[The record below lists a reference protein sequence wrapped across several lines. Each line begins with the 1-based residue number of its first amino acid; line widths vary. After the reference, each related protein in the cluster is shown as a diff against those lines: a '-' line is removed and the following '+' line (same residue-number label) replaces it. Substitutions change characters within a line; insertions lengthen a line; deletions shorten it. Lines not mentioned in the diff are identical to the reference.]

1 MKFKKLMMLAVFLI
15 AILSI
20 GAASAANQTDD
31 SLSVNDDLS
40 VISDDSLEV
49 ASEDVLSSSNQTVT
63 PDNFFDYF
71 DNDGNS
77 ISDDDLIFEGEF
89 NSPVSHIYIS
99 SKNING
105 QNAVFRNMGLN
116 LADDVTINGLTLI
129 SDQYVENEEGA
140 LIYATGSNIV
150 LKNLVLN
157 YNCPGGQNVYG
168 IFFNDC
174 HNFELSNSHIDLV
187 GNNQEF
193 YQYALKMIDSTQ
205 GKIKDSEINAS
216 LPLLDIDYNQEEGL
230 ARDLALCIGI
240 SGSKDLLIQNNQI
253 HTIVNAFVGQYP
265 TLDTIMVVG
274 SSNVTLSGNNIS
286 ETDAF
291 TPEGSSNYLYVVD
304 FYTTNDVLIELNN
317 ISVTT
322 VGGNE
327 DSGTSYPIQ
336 LSGPYSNVIVNRNRL
351 YANSKGP
358 ILGVYSQSYFGGT
371 EIIVQNNFIN
381 VTGLPTFNN
390 WGLVS
395 GIELQDYV
403 AKIYN
408 NTIYTQA
415 IDGTY
420 EDGKHLYGISYAQNL
435 PTSENNYDIKDNT
448 IYTQGK
454 YGVYLLKAMNSNITN
469 NVVYSSFAEGNDA
482 VYIGEGENNNISD
495 NNIIIDV
502 PENVVTPENFFE
514 FFDEDGNLVNFDYDE
529 LIFKGVFDSL
539 VDYIHISSSI
549 LIRGNNATLN
559 NMGFYIEADDFTLDN
574 IKMVANKSFEEGLI
588 YLYGMGV
595 TVTNM
600 DIDYRVQDEFAIVI
614 NAVETFNLDILNN
627 KIHLESHVSSDENSA
642 MAINLLDCEDVV
654 VDNNI
659 ITCELP
665 ALSADTRDMDYFMMG
680 LITVTPI
687 KVKAVTNLKFTHNI
701 LNSTTNEMKGEFPTI
716 QAAFIVG
723 STNVLIDSN
732 RIKVLDEISPLGQD
746 IYLYGINFGYDTNL
760 TFSNNDFNIYTRGGK
775 DAAGTAYDLQGIKSD
790 IRVIGNNI
798 TSFSNGPNIGIYVTS
813 MEGEGA
819 EEYIANNFINITGL
833 ATASGSW
840 ALVTGIEIQNGYAK
854 IYNNTIYT
862 YNVGQYNESA
872 YCYGVSYAQWMYGN
886 RTLDIQDNT
895 IVTEG
900 KYTISTVATKDDEST
915 PVLIKN
921 NNLTARELVGNESI
935 QLKGINQTLPDDTEN
950 QTSNETDV
958 NVTGE
963 MTISVNNVWINTD
976 NVVTVTIPNATG
988 SVTIV
993 INGKTYT
1000 AELIDGI
1007 ATKTIPA
1014 SDLNAGE
1021 NTITVIYSNLENSTT
1036 FKVLDGTVTSANI
1049 LDYFNQNANGTLF
1062 DYVPNGVTL
1071 DFQGEIKASEIGEFN
1086 IYINKAVNMISSTQ
1100 DALIDLNTT
1109 AGDYDGSKPG
1119 NRFTID
1125 KQGSRTNVTGITF
1138 HNTQVWIYNADYV
1151 TLNNISVI
1159 VEDQRVGS
1167 GVGATSIR
1175 QNSSYVTVKNSYF
1188 YTRNNGGSSSLV
1200 IAWANYCNFDNNTV
1214 VAEGNVGNAIYITT
1228 YNVGIPAGAIAN
1240 VYNNVTNN
1248 KVRINPMSAPI
1259 CNGITFSGA
1268 HNLIENNTIIYSAG
1282 MGITSQNGLTES
1294 ADNIFRNNNIT
1305 GGASMEVLPD
1315 SMVYNNYISGSL
1327 RLLANDIA
1335 YNNTVLRGLT
1345 IAGDNVKAYNNT
1357 ITGPIIISGIEN
1369 SEITNSRITGDISIE
1384 RYSFNNTLSF
1394 NNITGQITIKG
1405 TENIV
1410 KNNYISSNQ
1419 QYTIQMTMSYATG
1432 NVITGNTIYSSKFI
1446 GNDAVNDKNSKNNV
1460 FDNFPL
1466 TTELTVKIDSITV
1479 GQDAVVQIW
1488 INKNSTGTVK
1498 VKFNNVE
1505 NPVSMR
1511 NGFGT
1516 YNIPNLAS
1524 GTYSVNVIFSGD
1536 DVYEAKTVTETF
1548 KVSKNDLTLDV
1559 DVNVPDRENPSFT
1572 VNLAEDVTGTLT
1584 VRIDDVDYTQPIENG
1599 HATVT
1604 VEGLNPGSYNAV
1616 ITYSGDSKYNSA
1628 TTDVD
1633 FIIKGNPT
1641 IDVTVENINVG
1652 DTAYIN
1658 VSADSRIDNVVID
1671 LNGQHTLNLIN
1682 GKGTLPISNLA
1693 YGDYTVKVI
1702 FNGSPVLLNKTV
1714 NYTFKVSK
1722 IDLSQDAITM
1732 DNDFK
1737 SPQFNIDINDDATGT
1752 LTVKVDGNDY
1762 AQSVDNGNA
1771 TVKIN
1776 DLVPSSYNAIVTYSG
1791 DGKYNPISKEFN
1803 FIIKIDPT
1811 INIEAE
1817 DILVGETAYINIT
1830 TSSEVDNVI
1839 LTLNDVETVS
1849 ITDGKGNASVSGLAA
1864 GKYTIK
1870 VTFEGND
1877 YIFAKEVTANITV
1890 SKHEIS
1896 DEVFAVNEN
1905 NFSISL
1911 PSDAT
1916 GTFKVKV
1923 GNKNYTDEID
1933 QGIASVIVNEKPGTY
1948 DVTMTYSGDSKY
1960 MNASKTTQWTVPKWE
1975 SSISANVSDIHVGDE
1990 AVFDIEVNDGATGIV
2005 EVIINGKKY
2014 NGTINNAKIQIT
2026 VSGLLNGTYD
2036 ATVNYTGDNN
2046 YLSSN
2051 VVKTFKV
2058 SKVDITGEWFSVAGT
2073 ITVTLP
2079 DDATGNVNLK
2089 AGSNDIT
2096 EAIDKGKA
2104 EIVYVLT
2111 PGTYTATVTYS
2122 GDDKYNGISGNAQ
2135 ISIPKYETPITVKVN
2150 DVIIGEDVIFNV
2162 VLPSYA
2168 TGKITVAVNGN
2179 IHEGT
2184 LADGKA
2190 TITVADL
2197 ELGNYTADI
2206 SYAGDDNYT
2215 ANQTTAKF
2223 SVSRILIPDAD
2234 QVITIPETSGSNP
2247 SYSIDLEG
2255 ATGNLTV
2262 YVDGKVYKTQ
2272 ELVNGKASIDVTGL
2286 DSGNHNIL
2294 VVYSGDGRYASIS
2307 KETSLHVPA
2316 IKLAGSDFTMLYT
2329 SGAKYRV
2336 RLTSDG
2342 VGMIGQTIVFTING
2356 KTVKAVTDKN
2366 GYASV
2371 TINLPPKTAK
2381 YTLTATYNGVKT
2393 TNKVKVNGIVTA
2405 KNVKVKKSAK
2415 TLKIKV
2421 TLKKVNGKYLKSKK
2435 VTLKFN
2441 GKTYKAN
2448 TNKKGVATFKI
2459 PKKVIKKLKAGK
2471 KYTYKATY
2479 LKQSVS
2485 KKVTVKK

>member
-1 MKFKKLMMLAVFLI
+1 
-15 AILSI
+15 
-20 GAASAANQTDD
+20 
-31 SLSVNDDLS
+31 
-40 VISDDSLEV
+40 
-49 ASEDVLSSSNQTVT
+49 
-63 PDNFFDYF
+63 
-71 DNDGNS
+71 
-77 ISDDDLIFEGEF
+77 
-89 NSPVSHIYIS
+89 
-99 SKNING
+99 
-105 QNAVFRNMGLN
+105 
-116 LADDVTINGLTLI
+116 
-129 SDQYVENEEGA
+129 
-140 LIYATGSNIV
+140 
-150 LKNLVLN
+150 
-157 YNCPGGQNVYG
+157 
-168 IFFNDC
+168 
-174 HNFELSNSHIDLV
+174 
-187 GNNQEF
+187 
-193 YQYALKMIDSTQ
+193 
-205 GKIKDSEINAS
+205 
-216 LPLLDIDYNQEEGL
+216 
-230 ARDLALCIGI
+230 
-240 SGSKDLLIQNNQI
+240 
-253 HTIVNAFVGQYP
+253 
-265 TLDTIMVVG
+265 
-274 SSNVTLSGNNIS
+274 
-286 ETDAF
+286 
-291 TPEGSSNYLYVVD
+291 
-304 FYTTNDVLIELNN
+304 
-317 ISVTT
+317 
-322 VGGNE
+322 
-327 DSGTSYPIQ
+327 
-336 LSGPYSNVIVNRNRL
+336 
-351 YANSKGP
+351 
-358 ILGVYSQSYFGGT
+358 
-371 EIIVQNNFIN
+371 
-381 VTGLPTFNN
+381 
-390 WGLVS
+390 
-395 GIELQDYV
+395 
-403 AKIYN
+403 
-408 NTIYTQA
+408 
-415 IDGTY
+415 
-420 EDGKHLYGISYAQNL
+420 
-435 PTSENNYDIKDNT
+435 
-448 IYTQGK
+448 
-454 YGVYLLKAMNSNITN
+454 
-469 NVVYSSFAEGNDA
+469 
-482 VYIGEGENNNISD
+482 
-495 NNIIIDV
+495 
-502 PENVVTPENFFE
+502 
-514 FFDEDGNLVNFDYDE
+514 
-529 LIFKGVFDSL
+529 
-539 VDYIHISSSI
+539 
-549 LIRGNNATLN
+549 
-559 NMGFYIEADDFTLDN
+559 
-574 IKMVANKSFEEGLI
+574 
-588 YLYGMGV
+588 
-595 TVTNM
+595 
-600 DIDYRVQDEFAIVI
+600 
-614 NAVETFNLDILNN
+614 
-627 KIHLESHVSSDENSA
+627 
-642 MAINLLDCEDVV
+642 
-654 VDNNI
+654 
-659 ITCELP
+659 
-665 ALSADTRDMDYFMMG
+665 
-680 LITVTPI
+680 
-687 KVKAVTNLKFTHNI
+687 
-701 LNSTTNEMKGEFPTI
+701 
-716 QAAFIVG
+716 
-723 STNVLIDSN
+723 VLIDSN

-988 SVTIV
+988 SVTVV

-1138 HNTQVWIYNADYV
+1138 HNTQVWVYNADYV
-1151 TLNNISVI
+1151 TLDNISVI

-1248 KVRINPMSAPI
+1248 KVRINPMSAGI
-1259 CNGITFSGA
+1259 CNGITFSGG

-1282 MGITSQNGLTES
+1282 MGITSQSGLNVST
-1294 ADNIFRNNNIT
+1294 DNIFRNNNIT

-1315 SMVYNNYISGSL
+1315 SIVYNNYISGSL
-1327 RLLANDIA
+1327 RLLSNDIA
-1335 YNNTVLRGLT
+1335 YNNTVLRGLA
-1345 IAGDNVKAYNNT
+1345 IAGDNVMAYNNT
-1357 ITGPIIISGIEN
+1357 ITGSITITGIEN
-1369 SEITNSRITGDISIE
+1369 SQITNSKITGDITIE
-1384 RYSFNNTLSF
+1384 RNAYNNTLSF
-1394 NNITGQITIKG
+1394 NNITGQITING
-1405 TENIV
+1405 IENIV
-1410 KNNYISSNQ
+1410 KNNQISSNVE
-1419 QYTIQMTMSYATG
+1419 YSVKMTSTYAKD
-1432 NVITGNTIYSSKFI
+1432 NIITENTIYSSKHI
-1446 GNDAVNDKNSKNNV
+1446 GNEAVQDKYSKNNV
-1460 FDNFPL
+1460 FDNLPL
-1466 TTELTVKIDSITV
+1466 TTDLTVKVDPINV

-1505 NPVSMR
+1505 NIVSMR

-1516 YNIPNLAS
+1516 FNIPNLSS
-1524 GTYSVNVIFSGD
+1524 GTYSVQVIFSGD
-1536 DVYEAKTVTETF
+1536 DVYGAKTVTETF
-1548 KVSKNDLTLDV
+1548 KVSKNDLILDV
-1559 DVNVPDRENPSFT
+1559 DVNVPDRGNPSFT
-1572 VNLAEDVTGTLT
+1572 VNLADDVTGTLT
-1584 VRIDDVDYTQPIENG
+1584 VRINDVDYTQPIENG
-1599 HATVT
+1599 QATVT
-1604 VEGLNPGSYNAV
+1604 VEGLNPGSYDAV
-1616 ITYSGDSKYNSA
+1616 ISYSGDNKYNPA
-1628 TTDVD
+1628 TTNVD
-1633 FIIKGNPT
+1633 FIIKGDPT
-1641 IDVTVENINVG
+1641 INVTVENINVG
-1652 DTAYIN
+1652 DIASIN
-1658 VSADSRIDNVVID
+1658 VSADSRIDNVIID
-1671 LNGQHTLNLIN
+1671 LNGQHTLNLEN
-1682 GKGTLPISNLA
+1682 GKGILPISGLTN
-1693 YGDYTVKVI
+1693 GNYTVIVK
-1702 FNGSPVLLNKTV
+1702 FNGSSELLNKTV
-1714 NYTFKVSK
+1714 NYTFKVTK

-1737 SPQFNIDINDDATGT
+1737 SPEFSIDINDDATGT
-1752 LTVKVDGNDY
+1752 LTVTINNKDY
-1762 AQSVDNGNA
+1762 SQSVVNGKA
-1771 TVKIN
+1771 TVEAN
-1776 DLVPSSYNAIVTYSG
+1776 DLTPSLYDTIVTYSG

-1803 FIIKIDPT
+1803 FIIKAEPAIT
-1811 INIEAE
+1811 IEAN
-1817 DILVGETAYINIT
+1817 DILVGDIAQINIT
-1830 TSSEVDNVI
+1830 THDGIDSVI
-1839 LTLNDVETVS
+1839 LTLNGNRTVS
-1849 ITDGKGNASVSGLAA
+1849 IVNGRGNTSIYDLPA

-1870 VTFEGND
+1870 VTFAGND

-1890 SKHEIS
+1890 SKYEIG
-1896 DEVFAVNEN
+1896 EEAFTVNES

-1911 PSDAT
+1911 PNDASGIFT
-1916 GTFKVKV
+1916 VKV
-1923 GNKNYTDEID
+1923 GNKNYTKVID
-1933 QGIASVIVNEKPGTY
+1933 QGTANIIADENPGTY

-1960 MNASKTTQWTVPKWE
+1960 MNASKTTQLTVPKWA

-1990 AVFDIEVNDGATGIV
+1990 AVFDIEVNEGSTGIV
-2005 EVIINGKKY
+2005 NVIINGKKY
-2014 NGTINNAKIQIT
+2014 NGTVNNAEVQIT
-2026 VSGLLNGTYD
+2026 VPGLLNGTYD
-2036 ATVNYTGDNN
+2036 AIVNYTGDD
-2046 YLSSN
+2046 YYMSSDI
-2051 VVKTFKV
+2051 VKTFKV
-2058 SKVDITGEWFSVAGT
+2058 SKVDVSGEWFSIAST
-2073 ITVTLP
+2073 IIVTLP
-2079 DDATGNVNLK
+2079 DDATGNVNIK
-2089 AGSNDIT
+2089 VGSNDIT

-2104 EIVYVLT
+2104 EIVYVLS
-2111 PGTYTATVTYS
+2111 PGTYDATVTYS
-2122 GDDKYNGISGNAQ
+2122 GDDKYNSISGNAQ
-2135 ISIPKYETPITVKVN
+2135 IIIPKYETPIIVKVN
-2150 DVIIGEDVIFNV
+2150 DVLIGENV
-2162 VLPSYA
+2162 TFAVTLPSHA
-2168 TGKITVAVNGN
+2168 TGKVIVAVNGN
-2179 IHEGT
+2179 NHEAT
-2184 LADGKA
+2184 LSDGKA

-2197 ELGNYTADI
+2197 ELGNYTAYI
-2206 SYAGDDNYT
+2206 SYDGDDNYT
-2215 ANQTTAKF
+2215 SNQTTAKF

-2272 ELVNGKASIDVTGL
+2272 ELVNGKATIDVTGL
-2286 DSGNHNIL
+2286 GSGNHDIL
-2294 VVYSGDGRYASIS
+2294 VVYSGDNRYASIS
-2307 KETSLHVPA
+2307 RETSLHVPA
-2316 IKLAGSDFTMLYT
+2316 IKLVGSDFTMLYT
-2329 SGAKYRV
+2329 SGAKYSV

-2435 VTLKFN
+2435 ITLKFK
-2441 GKTYKAN
+2441 GKTYKAK
-2448 TNKKGVATFKI
+2448 TSKKGVATFKI
-2459 PKKVIKKLKAGK
+2459 PKKVIKKLKA
-2471 KYTYKATY
+2471 
-2479 LKQSVS
+2479 S
-2485 KKVTVKK
+2485 KKIHLQSYLLKTVSEQKGHC